1 MSQEIDPKNEITT
14 MQMRWLE
21 VERSAQNMKKAN
33 SSSLSF
39 YTDKDIANYWRGL
52 LEKMQVFPRI
62 RKGTLRQQ
70 QVSSSETQFVCFHE
84 RFMPAKNWISR
95 ARSHT
100 Q

>member
-14 MQMRWLE
+14 MQMRWVE

-52 LEKMQVFPRI
+52 LEKDATFP
-62 RKGTLRQQ
+62 
-70 QVSSSETQFVCFHE
+70 
-84 RFMPAKNWISR
+84 PY
-95 ARSHT
+95 
-100 Q
+100 